1 LNLPKARDLMK
12 RREEEISNSVAFL
25 SERTKGFTDPELMMI
40 GGYAL
45 RAFIPFSRFTRDCD
59 FALMKRDGWNVDRIK
74 EILPEGYLVEE
85 EQKRNSYGFL
95 RCIKFV
101 KHDKARVKVSMDF
114 MEGEIRGREEKEI
127 IKIDDVMIKNR
138 VFATI
143 PIANKPIKLPFPRYL
158 DYFIMKVVS
167 ARASDIRDIAS
178 LICENG
184 IPENLNERVKQ
195 ILPYPE
201 IFSIKLKER
210 IIPEIK
216 RKTFLDSWRGIF
228 GTTKYNEEDRRK
240 VITEL
245 EKLIKSKNN
254 FLP

>member
-1 LNLPKARDLMK
+1 MPKARDLMK

-114 MEGEIRGREEKEI
+114 MEGEIRGREKKEI

>member
-1 LNLPKARDLMK
+1 LNLPKAIDLMG
-12 RREEEISNSVAFL
+12 RREEEILNSLVFL
-25 SERTKGFTDPELMMI
+25 SERTKGFTNPELIMI

-59 FALMKRDGWNVDRIK
+59 FALMKRNGWDIDRVK

-101 KHDKARVKVSMDF
+101 KHNKARVKVSMDF
-114 MEGEIRGREEKEI
+114 MEGEIRGREKREI
-127 IKIDDVMIKNR
+127 VKIDDVMIENR
-138 VFATI
+138 VFISI
-143 PIANKPIKLPFPRYL
+143 PIAGKPIKLPFPNYL

-167 ARASDIRDIAS
+167 ARTSDIRDMAS
-178 LICENG
+178 LIRENG
-184 IPENLNERVKQ
+184 IPENLEERVKQ
-195 ILPYPE
+195 VLPYPE

-210 IIPEIK
+210 IIPEIR

-228 GTTKYNEEDRRK
+228 GTTKYNEEDKKK
-240 VITEL
+240 VMVEL
-245 EKLIKSKNN
+245 EKLLKAK
-254 FLP
+254 

>member
-1 LNLPKARDLMK
+1 LPKARDLMK

-114 MEGEIRGREEKEI
+114 MEGEIRGREKKEI